1 MAREEESSN
10 RKDKRFLNL
19 FIIMMPSLLLA
30 MTASIS
36 SLYVRI
42 GFQLALLLL
51 QLVLTKSL
59 IDTFVAE
66 D

>member
-1 MAREEESSN
+1 MAREEQLSN
-10 RKDKRFLNL
+10 KKDRRFLNL

-30 MTASIS
+30 MTASITS
-36 SLYVRI
+36 FYVRI

-59 IDTFVAE
+59 IDTFVGE